1 MFLYVSGL
9 GDRHGENILFDSTNG
24 DTMHVDFNCLFN
36 KGLAFE
42 YPERVPFRMTHNM
55 VKAMGPTGVEGMF
68 RQVNII
74 INLFIYLSHIFI
86 VCEI

>member
-1 MFLYVSGL
+1 
-9 GDRHGENILFDSTNG
+9 
-24 DTMHVDFNCLFN
+24 MHVDFNCLFN

-68 RQVNII
+68 R
-74 INLFIYLSHIFI
+74 
-86 VCEI
+86 